1 MLPRR
6 DGLRFLA
13 TLLVAVL
20 LALCVGSAAYAAM
33 AVADGA
39 DCVSMA
45 CDAQLAC
52 QPNASGQALPS
63 AHHSPIAILSA
74 AEGSPRPE
82 APLAAVVV
90 SPPRAAPECPVVT
103 LAPRSPPAAL

>member
-1 MLPRR
+1 MFGRR

-33 AVADGA
+33 AGADGE
-39 DCVSMA
+39 DCVSTA

-52 QPNASGQALPS
+52 RPNASGHALPS
-63 AHHSPIAILSA
+63 AHHDAIAILPG
-74 AEGSPRPE
+74 AEDNTRPE
-82 APLAAVVV
+82 ATVMAVIV
-90 SPPRAAPECPVVT
+90 SPPGVVPERPVVP
-103 LAPRSPPAAL
+103 LAPRSPPPAL

>member
-1 MLPRR
+1 MLGRR

-20 LALCVGSAAYAAM
+20 LALCVASAAHAAM
-33 AVADGA
+33 AGA
-39 DCVSMA
+39 EGGNCVSAA

-52 QPNASGQALPS
+52 RPNASGQALPS

-74 AEGSPRPE
+74 AEGSTRPE
-82 APLAAVVV
+82 AAAAAVVV
-90 SPPRAAPECPVVT
+90 SPPGAVPERPVVPF
-103 LAPRSPPAAL
+103 APRSPPAAL

>member
-1 MLPRR
+1 MLGRR
-6 DGLRFLA
+6 DDLRFLA
-13 TLLVAVL
+13 TFLVVVL

-33 AVADGA
+33 ADAEGEGCA
-39 DCVSMA
+39 STA

-63 AHHSPIAILSA
+63 AHHGPIAIPS
-74 AEGSPRPE
+74 AEGSTRPE
-82 APLAAVVV
+82 APMAAVVV
-90 SPPRAAPECPVVT
+90 SPPRAAPERPVVP

>member
-1 MLPRR
+1 MLGRR
-6 DGLRFLA
+6 DDLRFLA

-33 AVADGA
+33 AVAEGA

-74 AEGSPRPE
+74 AEGSTRPE
-82 APLAAVVV
+82 ATVVAVVV
-90 SPPRAAPECPVVT
+90 SPPGAVPERPVVP
-103 LAPRSPPAAL
+103 LPPRSPPAAL

>member
-13 TLLVAVL
+13 TLLVVVL
-20 LALCVGSAAYAAM
+20 LALCVGSAAYSVM
-33 AVADGA
+33 AVAEGA

-45 CDAQLAC
+45 CDARLAC

-103 LAPRSPPAAL
+103 LAPRSPPAAR

>member
-1 MLPRR
+1 MLGRR
-6 DGLRFLA
+6 DDLRFLA

-33 AVADGA
+33 ADAEGKGCA
-39 DCVSMA
+39 STA

-63 AHHSPIAILSA
+63 AHHTPIAILSA
-74 AEGSPRPE
+74 AEGSTRPE
-82 APLAAVVV
+82 ATVAAVVV
-90 SPPRAAPECPVVT
+90 SPPDVVPERPVVP
-103 LAPRSPPAAL
+103 LAARSPPAAL

>member
-1 MLPRR
+1 MLGQR
-6 DGLRFLA
+6 DDLRFLA

-33 AVADGA
+33 ADAEGEGCA
-39 DCVSMA
+39 STA

-63 AHHSPIAILSA
+63 AHHSPIAIPSA
-74 AEGSPRPE
+74 AESRTRPE
-82 APLAAVVV
+82 APMAAVVV
-90 SPPRAAPECPVVT
+90 SPPRAAPERPVVP